1 MDESYLEWLT
11 SIPGSDAERA
21 RKIAERLPTYE
32 QLRAA
37 TREELASVDG
47 LTTEFVEAL
56 RGLLGGSPQGEAAE
70 HLFLCPECGSFVGTA
85 TTTCPF
91 CGVEF
96 GGSTESHLA
105 AAFDEFLQEESP
117 GRICVACGAG
127 MGREETACPV
137 CGRQYGPTELALLPG
152 IGPYLDE
159 SAPFCSRC
167 GAYLSSAESECAICG
182 SSVTPGREGP
192 AAKGVVKDFL
202 TRWQRIAPDT
212 VASEA
217 DRLAEELVHFDR
229 LLEANPT
236 LERAWA
242 NRAKVLEKLGRT
254 KEAAESLA
262 KAAELNPAKE
272 DRYRLE
278 VQNILKSAND
288 AATIAPRWT
297 QPAATAA
304 PKVLDPHLL
313 EALDHYESLLRADP
327 SLIVAWRTKAEILD
341 RLGRADEARLSLGE
355 ADRLEH
361 GDIRSARASVDG
373 LQSTGL
379 AASG

>member
-21 RKIAERLPTYE
+21 RKIAERFPTYE

-127 MGREETACPV
+127 TGREEIACPV

-167 GAYLSSAESECAICG
+167 GA
-182 SSVTPGREGP
+182 
-192 AAKGVVKDFL
+192 
-202 TRWQRIAPDT
+202 
-212 VASEA
+212 
-217 DRLAEELVHFDR
+217 
-229 LLEANPT
+229 
-236 LERAWA
+236 
-242 NRAKVLEKLGRT
+242 
-254 KEAAESLA
+254 
-262 KAAELNPAKE
+262 
-272 DRYRLE
+272 
-278 VQNILKSAND
+278 
-288 AATIAPRWT
+288 
-297 QPAATAA
+297 
-304 PKVLDPHLL
+304 
-313 EALDHYESLLRADP
+313 
-327 SLIVAWRTKAEILD
+327 
-341 RLGRADEARLSLGE
+341 
-355 ADRLEH
+355 
-361 GDIRSARASVDG
+361 
-373 LQSTGL
+373 
-379 AASG
+379 